1 MVVDCLLLTPA
12 GGRTI
17 TFTRRAVSICEIGRG
32 VLAGTGQEAG
42 RIAQGGTM
50 SESQLEA
57 AAVPAGE
64 AVPVDTGNYPMP
76 DNGPQNDLE
85 QTTAPQYDED
95 LVDGAGFGVEE

>member
-1 MVVDCLLLTPA
+1 V
-12 GGRTI
+12 
-17 TFTRRAVSICEIGRG
+17 
-32 VLAGTGQEAG
+32 
-42 RIAQGGTM
+42 

-76 DNGPQNDLE
+76 VDGPQDDLE

-95 LVDGAGFGVEE
+95 LVDGVGFGAEE